1 MFKLIVLL
9 AIRGMKFT
17 FKYLEERNIIN
28 SILEMRNNKKYI
40 SGKDAKPKETQLQQK
55 FIKLVNKIRNQ
66 TLYFWK

>member
-9 AIRGMKFT
+9 ASRGIKLM

-40 SGKDAKPKETQLQQK
+40 SGKEVKPKKTQLQQK
-55 FIKLVNKIRNQ
+55 FLKLVNKICNQ